1 MNEHQFSDDHEMTT
15 FQAAA
20 ALGVPARTI
29 ARAAQYGALRARRVG
44 SFWILLWGDCVHWY
58 KTKYDPRRYP
68 PRGRAMKEAKLKE
81 TKTDE

>member
-1 MNEHQFSDDHEMTT
+1 MNENQFAHDHELTT
-15 FQAAA
+15 VQAAA
-20 ALGVPARTI
+20 ELGVSYNTLSRAALLGVIPAR
-29 ARAAQYGALRARRVG
+29 RWGRV
-44 SFWILLWGDCVHWY
+44 FVLKWGDCVHWY